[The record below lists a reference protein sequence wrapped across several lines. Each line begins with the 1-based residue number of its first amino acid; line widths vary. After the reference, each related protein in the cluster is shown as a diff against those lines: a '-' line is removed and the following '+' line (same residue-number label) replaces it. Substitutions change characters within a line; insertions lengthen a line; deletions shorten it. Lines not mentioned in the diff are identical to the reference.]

1 MKNLEVKHSE
11 KKDELNEDALISLG
25 MSRKAA
31 IEHEK
36 IRKSSWTISFKGGN
50 NE

>member
-25 MSRKAA
+25 ISR
-31 IEHEK
+31 
-36 IRKSSWTISFKGGN
+36 N
-50 NE
+50 